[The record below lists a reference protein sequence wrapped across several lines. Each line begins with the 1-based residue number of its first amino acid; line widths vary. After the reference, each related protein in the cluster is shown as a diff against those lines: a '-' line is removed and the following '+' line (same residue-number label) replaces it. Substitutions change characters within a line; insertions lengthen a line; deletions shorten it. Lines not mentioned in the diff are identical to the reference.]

1 MVTTPTVLVVDDDQ
15 ANLSSLAVI
24 FDRESWRV
32 VTAPNGKD
40 ALDLL
45 RQNPVDVV
53 VTDLAMP
60 GIDGLDLLKNVK
72 KLRPET
78 EVILMTAYGTV
89 EKAVEAMKE
98 GADDFVTKPF
108 KRPQI
113 VKAVKKA
120 LEKQALLLEVKDL
133 KHKIQTLTQR
143 TIVGQSEGVR
153 KTLETIKQAA
163 SSQATILIQ
172 AENGTGK
179 ELLARAVHEY
189 SQRRDKPFI
198 AVNCGAIPET
208 LFESEL
214 FGHEKGA
221 FTGAAYA
228 REGKFM
234 QAHHGTLFLDE
245 ISETPI
251 QLQVKLL
258 RAIAEREIEPI
269 SGKPQKVDVRVVAA
283 TNRDLKKMIEEG
295 KFRQDLYFR
304 LNVINVSIPPLR
316 DRRDDIPLLADHFL
330 QKYKDQNDRQNITG
344 ISREAI
350 EVLSSYD
357 WPGNV
362 RELENAVQRA
372 VVLCT
377 GNIITARD
385 LPEQIGMTESIGRTL
400 SISVGTSLEEIER
413 RVIQETL
420 RLTKGDKR
428 LAAQL
433 LGIATRTIYRKL
445 DKGSIEDPNAV
456 DDDDL

>member
-1 MVTTPTVLVVDDDQ
+1 MLNIPTVLVVDDDQ
-15 ANLSSLAVI
+15 ANLSSLATT
-24 FDRESWRV
+24 FERENWKAL
-32 VTAPNGKD
+32 TASNGKE

-45 RQNPVDVV
+45 RQSPVDVV
-53 VTDLAMP
+53 LTDLAMP
-60 GIDGLDLLKNVK
+60 GIDGLDLLKNLK

-108 KRPQI
+108 KRAQI

-153 KTLETIKQAA
+153 KTLEIVKQAA
-163 SSQATILIQ
+163 PSLATILIQ

-179 ELLARAVHEY
+179 ELLARAVHDY
-189 SQRRDKPFI
+189 SPRRDKPFI
-198 AVNCGAIPET
+198 PVNCGAIPEM

-214 FGHEKGA
+214 FGHERGA
-221 FTGAAYA
+221 FTSAVAA
-228 REGKFM
+228 REGKFT
-234 QAHHGTLFLDE
+234 QANHGTLFLDE
-245 ISETPI
+245 ISETPL

-258 RAIAEREIEPI
+258 RAIAEREIEPVG
-269 SGKPQKVDVRVVAA
+269 GKPHKVDVRVVAA
-283 TNRDLKKMIEEG
+283 TNRDLKKMVEEG

-330 QKYKDQNDRQNITG
+330 QKYKDQNGRANITG

-350 EVLSSYD
+350 EVLTSYD

-362 RELENAVQRA
+362 RELENALQRA

-377 GNIITARD
+377 GNVITARD
-385 LPEQIGMTESIGRTL
+385 LPEQVGVTEAVGRTL

-445 DKGSIEDPNAV
+445 DRGSIEDPNV
-456 DDDDL
+456 LDDDEV

>member
-1 MVTTPTVLVVDDDQ
+1 MLSTPTVLVVDDDQ
-15 ANLSSLAVI
+15 ANLSSLAVT
-24 FDRESWRV
+24 FEREGWRA
-32 VTAPNGKD
+32 VTASNGKE

-45 RQNPVDVV
+45 RQSPVDVV
-53 VTDLAMP
+53 LTDLAMP
-60 GIDGLDLLKNVK
+60 GIDGLDLLKNLK

-108 KRPQI
+108 KRAQI
-113 VKAVKKA
+113 VKAVKKC

-179 ELLARAVHEY
+179 ELLARAVHDY

-198 AVNCGAIPET
+198 PVNCGAIPET
-208 LFESEL
+208 LFEAEL
-214 FGHEKGA
+214 FGHEKGS

-228 REGKFM
+228 REGKFT
-234 QAHHGTLFLDE
+234 QANHGTLFLDE

-269 SGKPQKVDVRVVAA
+269 GGKPHKVDVRVVAA
-283 TNRDLKKMIEEG
+283 TNRDLKKLVEEG

-330 QKYKDQNDRQNITG
+330 QKYKDQNGRANITG

-350 EVLSSYD
+350 EVLTSYD

-377 GNIITARD
+377 GNVITARD
-385 LPEQIGMTESIGRTL
+385 LPEQIGVTESIGRTL

-445 DKGSIEDPNAV
+445 DRGSIEDPNALE
-456 DDDDL
+456 DDDA